1 MNWRVRKALSRI
13 TKLVRS
19 IRGMRLRL
27 MNWNMTFKG
36 VDDYYKARNEAAAK
50 GVNILDLTSNF
61 ITRYLDDLWKREYPR
76 QDRGFIHTCEWEE
89 LDVPISTLKC
99 EKPRNMEKAQQY
111 LEALR
116 SGNADFPSSGLCQ
129 WHGHRRAASFLGI
142 SNGWI
147 YNGQNLSKQAVGNAS
162 GGMIL
167 IVEALLIWS
176 FKNSKRLPMAAP
188 SSS

>member
-116 SGNADFPSSGLCQ
+116 SGNAEFPPLVCVNGMVIDGQ
-129 WHGHRRAASFLGI
+129 HRFWAYQMAGYTTVKIYQNKPWVMPAA
-142 SNGWI
+142 
-147 YNGQNLSKQAVGNAS
+147 A
-162 GGMIL
+162 
-167 IVEALLIWS
+167 
-176 FKNSKRLPMAAP
+176 
-188 SSS
+188 